1 MLRLSG
7 VERSSNHERGFKSI
21 FRPTEIGS
29 KKREVREMEGKIVV
43 FKLLGGSKNIKGSR
57 NQDSTVYSI

>member
-1 MLRLSG
+1 
-7 VERSSNHERGFKSI
+7 
-21 FRPTEIGS
+21 
-29 KKREVREMEGKIVV
+29 MEGKIVV